1 MRQTTKPKTMLAVSR
16 LEVIRHQQLILN
28 NKIRQSLR
36 KFVIRFSNRE
46 DWLTKEL
53 QQEMEHQRDP
63 KF

>member
-53 QQEMEHQRDP
+53 QQEMEHPRDP